1 VGEAM
6 TKGMAT
12 VLLLMGLAL
21 GQNKHPNTK
30 SFKQETPHFTF
41 VKEYVRELISDEDL
55 RNSAV
60 KEFSEAQTPNQQFST
75 AIYIGKSVQLE
86 LRSQISILKGM
97 RLNAPFDFLIPALI
111 SSYEQQIRL
120 HQSLMDISGK
130 LLAGPK
136 PGVDYGALEAKVPQ
150 LRAELENAQKI
161 IFESAAPVFMT
172 LIDEKPDSQG
182 HVSHLLIT
190 KAEKTDLQNQLEIIL
205 KDKPEHGDQDYY
217 VSAAMILRSGFLKGH
232 KCADESWE

>member
-1 VGEAM
+1 M
-6 TKGMAT
+6 SKGMLAT
-12 VLLLMGLAL
+12 VLLLMGVAF
-21 GQNKHPNTK
+21 GQDKHPHTK
-30 SFKQETPHFTF
+30 PLKPETPQLTF
-41 VKEYVRELISDEDL
+41 VKEYVRELIADEDL

-60 KEFSEAQTPNQQFST
+60 KEFNEAQTPNQQFST
-75 AIYIGKSVQLE
+75 SIYIGKSVQLE

-120 HQSLMDISGK
+120 HQSLMDICGK

-136 PGVDYGALEAKVPQ
+136 PGVDYGAMTAKVPQ

-161 IFESAAPVFMT
+161 TFDAAAPVFMT

-182 HVSHLLIT
+182 HVSHLVIT
-190 KAEKTDLQNQLEIIL
+190 RAEKADLQNQLEIIL

-217 VSAAMILRSGFLKGH
+217 VSAAMILRGGFQKGH
-232 KCADESWE
+232 KCADESWD